1 MRKIKVLSL
10 ALLMA
15 VICAPALAQQAK
27 DAQKPEGFAVITS
40 IQGTAEVKAG
50 KKEWTAA
57 KPGMLVNQGETIRTK
72 AGAWVQLDFYEGKKK
87 RIASVEIKQNSQ
99 LRIAQLKPRQG
110 ILLDLALGEALVN
123 AEKLNSGKAKFE
135 VKTPTSFVEVVGKAE
150 FSVAVEK
157 LEQ

>member
-15 VICAPALAQQAK
+15 VICAPAFAQQA
-27 DAQKPEGFAVITS
+27 QKPDGYAVITS
-40 IQGTAEVKAG
+40 IQGTAEVKVG
-50 KKEWTAA
+50 KKEWVAA

-72 AGAWVQLDFYEGKKK
+72 GSTWVQLDFYAGKKK

-99 LRIAQLKPRQG
+99 LRIAQLEPSQG
-110 ILLDLALGEALVN
+110 ILLDLALGEALVKS
-123 AEKLNSGKAKFE
+123 EKLNGGKAKFE
-135 VKTPTSFVEVVGKAE
+135 VKTPTSFVEVFGKAA